1 MKGDEMCGSAIPGNT
16 RGKDRISDDGFT
28 KSKAKQEA
36 PAVADWYLR
45 GLPSVGDNGQQ
56 CYEFWSRGRGEGREG
71 EINLDE
77 VKTKIRRTVSKA
89 QTFHVRLNDEKTDK
103 CTPGKTIHKVALRF
117 DTSKLR
123 LTQVA

>member
-16 RGKDRISDDGFT
+16 RGKVNSIQSANVPVHAALYSIG
-28 KSKAKQEA
+28 EA

-45 GLPSVGDNGQQ
+45 GLP

-103 CTPGKTIHKVALRF
+103 CTPGKTHKREYDGVKRF
-117 DTSKLR
+117 E
-123 LTQVA
+123 VF